1 MLNVVIRLHR
11 IQRLYDRIG
20 GRGVHMINVSIQGCA
35 IYTCTCLY
43 MYMGEGMKTMI
54 TGKITGKQVAT
65 HWNNINPNNNT
76 HP

>member
-1 MLNVVIRLHR
+1 MTNV
-11 IQRLYDRIG
+11 G
-20 GRGVHMINVSIQGCA
+20 IQGCV
-35 IYTCTCLY
+35 IYTCTWLY

-54 TGKITGKQVAT
+54 TGKITGKQVAS